1 MATIVQSDQQ
11 VQRFLLHHVTW
22 EAYEQLLAALGDRP
36 GLRLN
41 YDGESV
47 EFMTISPLHEYLKKL
62 VARLIE
68 MLCFELNIPIKSG
81 GSFTFKREDV
91 ERGLEPDECYWIQNE
106 SLVRGARELDFTIHP
121 PPDLAVEVEVTR
133 SVLDR
138 MGIYARLQVPE
149 IWRCG
154 ERSIRI
160 VQLQPDGEYRQVE
173 TSAAF
178 PFLPVGELVPFLQ
191 PDEQVDE
198 TTHLRRFV
206 EWVRERRFAESM

>member
-1 MATIVQSDQQ
+1 MATILEAEQH
-11 VQRFLLHHVTW
+11 VQRFVLPHVTW
-22 EAYEQLLAALGDRP
+22 EAYEQFLTALGDRP

-41 YDGESV
+41 YDGETL
-47 EFMTISPLHEYLKKL
+47 EFMTISPLHEHLKKII
-62 VARLIE
+62 ARLIE
-68 MLCFELNIPIKSG
+68 MLTFELSIAIKSG

-106 SLVRGARELDFTIHP
+106 ALVRGVRDLDFTIHP
-121 PPDLAVEVEVTR
+121 SPDLAVEVEVTH

-138 MGIYARLQVPE
+138 MAIYGQLQVPE

-160 VQLQPDGEYRQVE
+160 FQLQSRGSYRQVE
-173 TSAAF
+173 TSDAF
-178 PFLPVGELVPFLQ
+178 PFLRVADLVPFLQ
-191 PDEQVDE
+191 RDAQVDE

-206 EWVRERRFAESM
+206 EWVREQNLKP